1 MKSSEHNHFKTFKGA
16 GYLLGSAITFVAGIL
31 VFLISNDFAIAI
43 SASLPI
49 GITVGVALEEKIQ
62 KGKEPISPK
71 AINWMIGL
79 LVLGI
84 IVFIALFFLIK
95 NF

>member
-1 MKSSEHNHFKTFKGA
+1 
-16 GYLLGSAITFVAGIL
+16 AITFVAGIL

-49 GITVGVALEEKIQ
+49 GVAVGIALEEKMQ
-62 KGKEPISPK
+62 RGKDPINPK
-71 AINWMIGL
+71 SINWMIGL